1 MFGLGLDYGLLIERL
16 VAFFV
21 EVADADVVLI
31 PHVLGGGAE
40 SDVAAVVAMHQR
52 VAGRFGS
59 RLSAVTGHFDPNEM
73 KHLIGQCDFFVGA
86 RMHACIAALSQ
97 GIPAI
102 GIAYSD
108 KFVGVFESVGA
119 EALVADPRRLTL
131 EEVIARVA
139 GAYEQR
145 VQLAAALRA
154 RLPAV
159 RQQVLAMLDDL
170 P

>member
-1 MFGLGLDYGLLIERL
+1 
-16 VAFFV
+16 
-21 EVADADVVLI
+21 
-31 PHVLGGGAE
+31 
-40 SDVAAVVAMHQR
+40 
-52 VAGRFGS
+52 
-59 RLSAVTGHFDPNEM
+59 
-73 KHLIGQCDFFVGA
+73 
-86 RMHACIAALSQ
+86 
-97 GIPAI
+97 
-102 GIAYSD
+102 
-108 KFVGVFESVGA
+108 VFESVGA